1 MIDIKEILRFTK
13 NLKILYIE
21 DNKETRESTLVFLE
35 ELFDDIAVATDGL
48 EGLEYFKNVKDIDM
62 IITDINMPN
71 MNGLEMSRKIKEEK
85 PNLPIFIFSAHNEVH
100 FLIEAIEIGIE
111 GFIFKPIEI
120 NQFLNTLY
128 KTIKMIKIIKENIEY
143 KNSLEEK
150 VKIQIEELRTKDT
163 LLAQNVKMAAMGEM
177 IDSIAHQWMQ
187 PITVIQLALDS
198 LKLNITLDSITNE
211 KVLKTISASTLQ
223 IEHLTNT
230 MHEFRSFFSPNDKL
244 VESSIISLVDSTLL
258 LMKDELQKHMIIVEV
273 LGDKYTSIFIN
284 KNEFK
289 HVIINLINNAKDAFS
304 ENNISQ
310 EDRKIIVNIK
320 STENKIILSVED
332 TAGGIPIDVISNI
345 FKPYFTTKEEGKGT
359 GVGLY
364 MTKQIIEKMGASI
377 EVTNETKGAMFTIN
391 IPKVPSD

>member
-1 MIDIKEILRFTK
+1 LIDIKEILRFTK

-71 MNGLEMSRKIKEEK
+71 MNGLEMSKKIKEEK
-85 PNLPIFIFSAHNEVH
+85 PNLPIFIFSAHNEAD

-128 KTIKMIKIIKENIEY
+128 KTIKMIKITKENLDY
-143 KNSLEEK
+143 KYSLEEK

-177 IDSIAHQWMQ
+177 IDSIAHQWTQ
-187 PITVIQLALDS
+187 PISVIKIALDS
-198 LKLNITLDSITNE
+198 LELNVILDNITNE
-211 KVLKTISASTLQ
+211 KVLKAISVSTLQ

-244 VESSIISLVDSTLL
+244 VESSIVSLIDSTLL

-320 STENKIILSVED
+320 NNENNIILSVED

-345 FKPYFTTKEEGKGT
+345 FKLYFTTKEEGKGT

-364 MTKQIIEKMGASI
+364 MTKKIIEKMGASI
-377 EVTNETKGAMFTIN
+377 EVTNATKGAMFTIN
-391 IPKVPSD
+391 MPKVQSD